1 LLAELALLEE
11 WFSLDD
17 VLLEEL
23 MLVVEL
29 VLSVELLLLAGDEDE
44 WFSELS
50 EELEGNSDDEPD
62 SLLPD
67 ELFTDELFVAELFV
81 DELDGFE
88 LDWLESEELL
98 ED

>member
-1 LLAELALLEE
+1 LLEE

-23 MLVVEL
+23 VLVVEL
-29 VLSVELLLLAGDEDE
+29 VVTVELLLLAGDEDE

-50 EELEGNSDDEPD
+50 EELEGNSDDESD

-67 ELFTDELFVAELFV
+67 EPFVDELFVDELDGF
-81 DELDGFE
+81 ELDGFE

>member
-11 WFSLDD
+11 WFSLD
-17 VLLEEL
+17 VMLLEEL
-23 MLVVEL
+23 ALP
-29 VLSVELLLLAGDEDE
+29 VELLLLAGEEDE
-44 WFSELS
+44 WFSELW

-67 ELFTDELFVAELFV
+67 ELFTDELFV

>member
-1 LLAELALLEE
+1 MLLKELAL
-11 WFSLDD
+11 
-17 VLLEEL
+17 VA
-23 MLVVEL
+23 EL
-29 VLSVELLLLAGDEDE
+29 VLTVELLLLAGDEDE

-50 EELEGNSDDEPD
+50 EELEGNSDDELD
-62 SLLPD
+62 SLLSD
-67 ELFTDELFVAELFV
+67 ELFTDELFV

>member
-1 LLAELALLEE
+1 
-11 WFSLDD
+11 
-17 VLLEEL
+17 
-23 MLVVEL
+23 MLVEL
-29 VLSVELLLLAGDEDE
+29 VLAVELLLLAGDEDE

-50 EELEGNSDDEPD
+50 EELEGNSDQEPE

-67 ELFTDELFVAELFV
+67 ELFTDELFVE
-81 DELDGFE
+81 ELDGFE

>member
-1 LLAELALLEE
+1 
-11 WFSLDD
+11 
-17 VLLEEL
+17 
-23 MLVVEL
+23 MLVEL
-29 VLSVELLLLAGDEDE
+29 VLAVELVLLAGDEDE

-50 EELEGNSDDEPD
+50 EELEGISDEEPG

-67 ELFTDELFVAELFV
+67 ELFTDELFV

-88 LDWLESEELL
+88 LDWLESDELL

>member
-1 LLAELALLEE
+1 MLEE
-11 WFSLDD
+11 WFSLDE

-23 MLVVEL
+23 ALLAEL
-29 VLSVELLLLAGDEDE
+29 VLAVELLLLAGGEDE

-50 EELEGNSDDEPD
+50 EELEGNSDDEPE

-67 ELFTDELFVAELFV
+67 ELYVDEMFV

-88 LDWLESEELL
+88 LDWLESDELL

>member
-1 LLAELALLEE
+1 MLEE

-17 VLLEEL
+17 VLLEKL
-23 MLVVEL
+23 ALLAEL
-29 VLSVELLLLAGDEDE
+29 VLAVELWLLVGDEDE

-50 EELEGNSDDEPD
+50 EELEGNSDDEPE

-67 ELFTDELFVAELFV
+67 ELFTDELFV